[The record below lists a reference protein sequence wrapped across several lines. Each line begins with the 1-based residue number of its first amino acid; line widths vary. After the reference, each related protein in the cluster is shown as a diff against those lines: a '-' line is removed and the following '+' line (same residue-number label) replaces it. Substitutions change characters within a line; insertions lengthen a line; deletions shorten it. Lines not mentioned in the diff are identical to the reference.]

1 MLEHFLTLA
10 KPWFDQYGLTVLFA
24 TVFVEGFGIPAPG
37 QTFMIGGALLAQQGE
52 LNLGGVA
59 AVAWVAAVSG
69 DNLGYV
75 IGRLGGNRLLRRL
88 RFPQAHLQRVEQQ
101 FRRYGIWIVASARFF
116 DVLRQL
122 NGVVAGSLEMPW
134 LRFLVFNAIGATLW
148 VALWVP
154 GVYFFSGRIA
164 QLLGSFG
171 KLHTVVVLASGLA
184 AAATLLWLVR
194 RWRRQSGDAAD
205 TSPHDD

>member
-10 KPWFDQYGLTVLFA
+10 KPWFDQYGLSVLFA

-52 LNLGGVA
+52 LNLGSVA

-88 RFPQAHLQRVEQQ
+88 HFPQAHLQKVEQQ
-101 FRRYGIWIVASARFF
+101 FRRYGIWMVASARFF
-116 DVLRQL
+116 EVLRQL

-134 LRFLVFNAIGATLW
+134 LRFLVFNAIGASLW
-148 VALWVP
+148 VSLWVP
-154 GVYFFSGRIA
+154 GVYFLGSRIA
-164 QLLGSFG
+164 RLLDTFG
-171 KLHTVVVLASGLA
+171 KLHAAVAFASGLA

-194 RWRRQSGDAAD
+194 RWRRQSADATD
-205 TSPHDD
+205 TSPHDH